1 MHESLEPKMKESE
14 QQNTVDTSCGE
25 NHNDVADACQI
36 GNREGYEVMEN
47 ATIWPNNWLTPS
59 PITPWFGREAPLHVD
74 LGFGL
79 GGFLCQMAAQHPEIN
94 FLGIERQLERMRKI
108 DRRVAFRKLDNVR
121 LMRIEAGY
129 YLTYMLP
136 EASVDVLYILFPDP
150 WPKLR
155 HQHERLLGP
164 GFIDAIHRSLK
175 PDGVFISQ
183 PTTCPT
189 FILPPNWWKP
199 IHASYKSVIGGPKP
213 IRPKPISNG
222 SLKHGNPSVAIH
234 LGKQTGKNQF
244 GRKRMVRKPGIIGMP
259 YLSNRPV

>member
-14 QQNTVDTSCGE
+14 QQNTVDASCGE

-175 PDGVFISQ
+175 PDGVVHFA
-183 PTTCPT
+183 TDH
-189 FILPPNWWKP
+189 LPYFHFATELVEADSRFVQIGHWWAETNPPKTDFERKFETWKP
-199 IHASYKSVIGGPKP
+199 I
-213 IRPKPISNG
+213 
-222 SLKHGNPSVAIH
+222 
-234 LGKQTGKNQF
+234 
-244 GRKRMVRKPGIIGMP
+244 GRYSFKKADR
-259 YLSNRPV
+259 